1 MRFPYPPFAGTDHIS
16 LNLIKALSE
25 KHEITLICHV
35 RSEDNARDVPF
46 LERYCRVIPVLFP
59 NSKSFLQKLL
69 KRLKREFLLFF
80 FLVPRDVP
88 DNTSKEI
95 EKCIKKT
102 LFEEE
107 FDLVQIEYFYAG
119 KYFKYI
125 KNSKKVILSNDAY
138 FLTIYQIY
146 KFEKRLWKKL
156 VLFWEYLA
164 VKKYELKMYKKFEW
178 VFFISKND
186 EEIIRKLIPDL
197 NKTKVIPIGLEIETG
212 LNKEEEK
219 KRSLIFVGGMRAYF
233 NIDAVLYFC
242 NDILPLIE
250 KQIPEVKFYI
260 VGENPGM
267 EITSLSSR
275 GNIIVT
281 GSVPDV
287 KKYIKTSEVYV
298 APLRIGTGIKTKIIE
313 AMACSKPI
321 VTTSVG
327 VQGLKFENEENIIV
341 ADDPID
347 FANNIIDLL
356 NNPLKRKKLSEN
368 ARRLFCEHYN
378 LTSVKSKIQDIYSN
392 LIDE

>member
-25 KHEITLICHV
+25 KHEITLICHI
-35 RSEDNARDVPF
+35 RSEDNVKDVPF

-59 NSKSFLQKLL
+59 NPKTFLQKLL
-69 KRLKREFLLFF
+69 KRFKRDFLLFL

-95 EKCIKKT
+95 EKCIKKI
-102 LFEEE
+102 LSEEE
-107 FDLVQIEYFYAG
+107 FDLVQIEYFYAA
-119 KYFKYI
+119 KYLKYI
-125 KNSKKVILSNDAY
+125 KNSIKVILSNDAY

-164 VKKYELKMYKKFEW
+164 VKKYELRMYKKFDW
-178 VFFISKND
+178 IFFISKKD
-186 EEIIRKLIPDL
+186 EKIIKNMIPGL
-197 NKTKVIPIGLEIETG
+197 NKTKVIPIGFEIEVDF
-212 LNKEEEK
+212 NKEEEK

-233 NIDAVLYFC
+233 NIDAMLYFC

-250 KQIPEVKFYI
+250 KEIPEVKLYI
-260 VGENPGM
+260 VGENPGSK
-267 EITSLSSR
+267 ITSLSSR

-313 AMACSKPI
+313 AIACSKAI

-327 VQGLKFENEENIIV
+327 VQGLKFENGENIIV

-347 FANNIIDLL
+347 FANNVIVLL
-356 NNPLKRKKLSEN
+356 KNPLRRKKLSEN
-368 ARRLFCEHYN
+368 ARKLFCEHYK
-378 LTSVKSKIQDIYSN
+378 LESVKSKIQDVYSN
-392 LIDE
+392 LINE